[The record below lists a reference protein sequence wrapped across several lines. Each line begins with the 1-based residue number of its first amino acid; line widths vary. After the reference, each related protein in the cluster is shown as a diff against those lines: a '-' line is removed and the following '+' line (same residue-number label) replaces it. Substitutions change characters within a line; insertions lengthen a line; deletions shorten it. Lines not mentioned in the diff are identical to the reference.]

1 MLYVVT
7 LVWLLLYCNI
17 LMHIYFNI
25 SSTVSYLG
33 ILDKSWKKMKKEN
46 RKLKEKERET
56 RKRVI

>member
-33 ILDKSWKKMKKEN
+33 ILDKSWKEMKKEN